1 MIKAVIFDLDGVL
14 ADTAKYH
21 FLAWLSIAKELNIPF
36 AEQDNERLK
45 GVSRTE
51 SLDILLSLG
60 NLTLSE
66 SKKEQY
72 LARKNKL
79 FVDFINL
86 MTPNE
91 IFPGVVSFIKELRSE
106 GYKIAL
112 GSVSKNAETVLS
124 VLGIAD
130 LFDAVVSGKMIK
142 NSKPDPEVFLLAS
155 ELLHIPPHECVVV
168 EDAAAGAE
176 AAAAA
181 GMKCI
186 GISSHPLKKTVA
198 TLPHTGDIDIALIKK
213 L

>member
-36 AEQDNERLK
+36 TEQDNERLK

-51 SLDILLSLG
+51 SLNILLSLG

-66 SKKEQY
+66 SEKEQY

-86 MTPNE
+86 MSPNE

-124 VLGIAD
+124 VLGVAD

-176 AAAAA
+176 AAVAA

-186 GISSHPLKKTVA
+186 GISPHPLEKTVV
-198 TLPHTGDIDIALIKK
+198 TLQNTGDIDIALIKK